1 MSAVPAG
8 RKRGARAEVPITK
21 DAIVETAFRIIEE
34 RGLEA
39 FSMRSLATEL
49 GVFPATLYW
58 HVGDRSCLLGL
69 VEHRWIEEV
78 VLPDECTDW
87 RDWMLQ
93 LGRRYR
99 AHALAHPNVAR
110 LATIE
115 RARNV
120 DSLVIPD
127 AIVGKL
133 IEIGLDRDL
142 VHAYNAI
149 MGAVRGFVLLELSPR
164 SEPDAESDVE
174 SDLRNLDEER
184 FPNITAQFDRLGDH
198 ALSMRWSNG
207 VDRPL
212 NDSFDFLMSL
222 LIDGLAARLPVTR
235 Q

>member
-99 AHALAHPNVAR
+99 AHALAHPPKVESNTQTHNRTHAQKFSP
-110 LATIE
+110 AS
-115 RARNV
+115 RARFAVNASIPQPV
-120 DSLVIPD
+120 SFRITGTVI
-127 AIVGKL
+127 
-133 IEIGLDRDL
+133 
-142 VHAYNAI
+142 
-149 MGAVRGFVLLELSPR
+149 FFFR
-164 SEPDAESDVE
+164 SEIFSK
-174 SDLRNLDEER
+174 R
-184 FPNITAQFDRLGDH
+184 FAKFRSP
-198 ALSMRWSNG
+198 SN
-207 VDRPL
+207 
-212 NDSFDFLMSL
+212 
-222 LIDGLAARLPVTR
+222 
-235 Q
+235 